1 MRVPITVPEFDVGD
15 EPIRLGEWV
24 VSVGETVFAGECL
37 TEYLLPG
44 LAVDALAPASG
55 VLVELLRQP
64 EQRVRG
70 GEVVGWI
77 EVVSDDLSETSS

>member
-1 MRVPITVPEFDVGD
+1 MRVPITVPEFDIGD

-24 VSVGETVFAGECL
+24 VSAGEAVFAGECL
-37 TEYLLPG
+37 TEYILPG

-64 EQRVRG
+64 EQRVYA

-77 EVVSDDLSETSS
+77 EVHSDDPGETNP